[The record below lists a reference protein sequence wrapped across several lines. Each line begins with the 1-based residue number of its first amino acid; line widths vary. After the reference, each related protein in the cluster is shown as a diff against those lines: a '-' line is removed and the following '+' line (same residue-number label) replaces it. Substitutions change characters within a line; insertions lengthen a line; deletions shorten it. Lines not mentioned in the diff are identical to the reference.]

1 MKKKVKCLV
10 TTVIVILSVSIL
22 FGLCSC
28 YVSWETAGFVDGLWT
43 CYNTLTKKACVGNYD
58 WDGDESK
65 MEITVPDTYE
75 KYKITSLGGATS
87 TKGIFF
93 GVEMP
98 LEYKGKKVFASCE
111 ELPDTAT
118 SENIVTLNFTVH
130 LGKYVDTLYSRFP
143 KYMKFGE
150 KDDNEKNY
158 TYYMYKFYYVCS
170 EENETFY
177 SKDGVLYLKS
187 NDEKATYEG
196 GKEQ

>member
-1 MKKKVKCLV
+1 MKKRVKCLV
-10 TTVIVILSVSIL
+10 TTVIVILSISIL
-22 FGLCSC
+22 IGLCSC
-28 YVSWETAGFVDGLWT
+28 YVSWETAGYVDGLWT
-43 CYNTLTKKACVGNYD
+43 CYNTSTKKACVGNYK

-87 TKGIFF
+87 TKGILFGPIIPRELNGRVYDGSFF
-93 GVEMP
+93 QLP
-98 LEYKGKKVFASCE
+98 E
-111 ELPDTAT
+111 EAN
-118 SENIVTLNFTVH
+118 SENTVMLNFTVH
-130 LGKYVDTLYSRFP
+130 LGKYIDTLFNRLWRYE
-143 KYMKFGE
+143 KYTAE
-150 KDDNEKNY
+150 NNYDDY
-158 TYYMYKFYYVCS
+158 VYYVYKYYYICS

>member
-1 MKKKVKCLV
+1 MKQKVKCLV

-28 YVSWETAGFVDGLWT
+28 YVFWESAEFVDGLWT
-43 CYNTLTKKACVGNYD
+43 EYNTLTKKAYVGRYD

-75 KYKITSLGGATS
+75 KYKITSLGGVS
-87 TKGIFF
+87 SSKPLIF
-93 GVEMP
+93 GPETPHELNGMVYDGSYDKLP
-98 LEYKGKKVFASCE
+98 E
-111 ELPDTAT
+111 EAN
-118 SENIVTLNFTVH
+118 SENTVALNFTVH
-130 LGKYVDTLYSRFP
+130 LGKYIDSLYGRHNRYERF
-143 KYMKFGE
+143 KSKSDEIDYIFYIF
-150 KDDNEKNY
+150 NY
-158 TYYMYKFYYVCS
+158 YYVCS